1 MTIAII
7 LGFIVIVG
15 LTWVNYL
22 YSKNNSGG
30 NDFLV
35 HYEGTRALLFDGNS
49 PYGEQVALRIQ
60 VAAYGHPAQGDEQQ
74 LRFSYPLYSVILFAP
89 FSLMNNY
96 VLARAVWMTTLELSL
111 ITMTVISFRLVEWAP
126 KLWLQALILL
136 FSLIWYHAIR
146 GLVNGNEVIL
156 VALLIS
162 VIFLLIKGNRDQA
175 AGLLL
180 AITTIKPLLVIL
192 LIPLILIWILLIP
205 NWILQNLWEI
215 LKYPNYNPA
224 GTLATAITELIPSFG
239 ISLKWGI
246 FIVLGILLFYEWW
259 SGRKEH
265 FSRFLWVAFLTL
277 VISQWIGIQTYSDN
291 FIILFPSVILILS
304 VYDKRW
310 EKRGPLITG
319 TALGLLFFGLWVLFI
334 FTIRQTYQPD
344 QNPVMFIPLP
354 ALTFLGLYWIK
365 WWVTAPVRTIW
376 NESP

>member
-1 MTIAII
+1 
-7 LGFIVIVG
+7 
-15 LTWVNYL
+15 
-22 YSKNNSGG
+22 
-30 NDFLV
+30 
-35 HYEGTRALLFDGNS
+35 
-49 PYGEQVALRIQ
+49 
-60 VAAYGHPAQGDEQQ
+60 
-74 LRFSYPLYSVILFAP
+74 
-89 FSLMNNY
+89 
-96 VLARAVWMTTLELSL
+96 
-111 ITMTVISFRLVEWAP
+111 
-126 KLWLQALILL
+126 
-136 FSLIWYHAIR
+136 
-146 GLVNGNEVIL
+146 
-156 VALLIS
+156 
-162 VIFLLIKGNRDQA
+162 
-175 AGLLL
+175 
-180 AITTIKPLLVIL
+180 
-192 LIPLILIWILLIP
+192 LIPLILIWTVYQKRWVLIRWFFVTLTILVLVGFLLIP

-246 FIVLGILLFYEWW
+246 FIVLGILLFSEWW

-365 WWVTAPVRTIW
+365 WWVTAPVITIW